1 MLKVYK
7 KVLLVVMLLAMIFP
21 VFMQFADACCENRS
35 NCCSS
40 VINDDRNFVNGLR
53 KTRCMII
60 CEDVNGKKRIYRC
73 CESVKYID
81 SNNSSGNNNC
91 MSNVVCNDCDSI
103 CNSCCNC

>member
-7 KVLLVVMLLAMIFP
+7 KVLLVIMLLAMVFP
-21 VFMQFADACCENRS
+21 IFMQFADACCENRS
-35 NCCSS
+35 NCCNS
-40 VINDDRNFVNGLR
+40 VINDDSNFVNGLR
-53 KTRCMII
+53 KTRCMVV

-81 SNNSSGNNNC
+81 SNNSSVNGKSVIC
-91 MSNVVCNDCDSI
+91 SDCDSI